1 MLNLWSEKLFIGDS
15 VKNKLPS
22 EWGKILNADITYALD
37 NSATTTRKVLVICCE
52 NGVVVTPFA
61 LSTTI
66 PTFEEVLAS
75 TFTECS
81 PQNTGTYAGY
91 YQSGVESSQKWT
103 PAYIVRM
110 SDRFAWYYAN
120 TVKRNIRFS
129 AISGWE
135 WPDTSKIRPDGYTFT
150 IKSNALTVAYNGETV
165 LQMK

>member
-15 VKNKLPS
+15 VKNNLPS

-37 NSATTTRKVLVICCE
+37 NSAGTTRKVLVICCE
-52 NGVVVTPFA
+52 NGVVVTPFT

-75 TFTECS
+75 TFTQCS

-91 YQSGVESSQKWT
+91 YQSSIEYSGVWK
-103 PAYIVRM
+103 PAYIVKTG
-110 SDRFAWYYAN
+110 DRFIWYYQGSAG
-120 TVKRNIRFS
+120 RNIRFTGLS
-129 AISGWE
+129 SWGWPSNQE
-135 WPDTSKIRPDGYTFT
+135 IRPDGYTFT
-150 IKSNALTVAYNGETV
+150 IKSNTLTVAYNGKTV